1 MITESIAPY
10 SRYIRLEHE
19 KLSELSQNF
28 LSLKNEVNDLK
39 TKCLNM
45 QSSSATSTGSGTTNL

>member
-10 SRYIRLEHE
+10 SRYIRLEHD
-19 KLSELSQNF
+19 KLKDISENF
-28 LSLKNEVNDLK
+28 LSLKNEVNVLK

-45 QSSSATSTGSGTTNL
+45 QSSKSAGTVTSNTN